1 MKKKGFKNYLILF
14 VIIAIT
20 VIVFLYVFSWYKQYK
35 DSSLINPVI
44 SDTLREITYE
54 DISAVTKERDFLF
67 VYTCTSKEDKCR
79 VFEEKF
85 SNYIKSQDLSDHIVY
100 IKLGDNSDE
109 KKTQEITKK
118 VIGAGTSTAV
128 GLKCAKYI
136 GKFITALRKTTP
148 LPIIGGF
155 FLDCVL
161 SYYLGKTTD
170 DITEELIPKAFDCFN
185 K

>member
-1 MKKKGFKNYLILF
+1 MTDDEFNLNMTQTTYLNQFIALTSSKLDSKNYSK
-14 VIIAIT
+14 IIWKKYYDQKIDLSEARRT
-20 VIVFLYVFSWYKQYK
+20 VCKINSKQLTNQAYISKIYVKFGIASTGIDLYVDCMKIVDNK
-35 DSSLINPVI
+35 
-44 SDTLREITYE
+44 
-54 DISAVTKERDFLF
+54 
-67 VYTCTSKEDKCR
+67 
-79 VFEEKF
+79 
-85 SNYIKSQDLSDHIVY
+85 NY
-100 IKLGDNSDE
+100 SDE

-170 DITEELIPKAFDCFN
+170 DITEELIQKAFDCFN